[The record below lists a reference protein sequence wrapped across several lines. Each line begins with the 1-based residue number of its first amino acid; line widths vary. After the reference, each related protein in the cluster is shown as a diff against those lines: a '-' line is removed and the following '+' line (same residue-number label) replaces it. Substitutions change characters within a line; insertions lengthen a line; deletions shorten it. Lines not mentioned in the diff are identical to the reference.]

1 MISELSE
8 DELEHVFEVFE
19 CEAENELPS
28 MFYDEMLGDYT
39 YDFNYMAPGTPEYAA
54 QYEEDLRSCVSDVL
68 ESDID
73 DDEDDDE

>member
-1 MISELSE
+1 
-8 DELEHVFEVFE
+8 
-19 CEAENELPS
+19 